1 MSAFYRLLPASKR
14 CYSSYFSSK
23 SGGGRFFNSSKSSR
37 SSVITGPARQTTPIK
52 PSDGPESRDGSINTK
67 DQPHSGESTAPPVD
81 AQSTN
86 SGSPSAP
93 SAKAGEFGNTS
104 APQTDYRAPS
114 THSPNQ
120 DTTATT
126 RPSPLHPVV
135 KPKDFKVVQF
145 FSMHRPLLSL
155 SDPPSIFSPST
166 TSDNT
171 FFALQSSPSED
182 PLFISDSSNLPAP
195 PSNILSSVFNSSA
208 INAFDDFSETFPEGD
223 VETARQLT
231 RALAMSKAGSMVE
244 WEKTLRMLGLDPEM
258 EPERVVMREQM
269 EKDWEVMMDSTKRKR
284 RKKMKK
290 HKLKK
295 RRRLTRSTRLKI
307 GR

>member
-52 PSDGPESRDGSINTK
+52 PSDGPESRDGGINAK
-67 DQPHSGESTAPPVD
+67 DQPHSGENTAPPML
-81 AQSTN
+81 
-86 SGSPSAP
+86 PP
-93 SAKAGEFGNTS
+93 
-104 APQTDYRAPS
+104 P
-114 THSPNQ
+114 
-120 DTTATT
+120 T

-155 SDPPSIFSPST
+155 PDPPSIFSPST

-182 PLFISDSSNLPAP
+182 PLFTSDTSNLPAP